1 MAPRRTSLALAA
13 TCVVALGG
21 WIVAQGAAGSA
32 PRPLT
37 GPFSEVYSAHAAA
50 VLSTPHFKARL
61 VRVGP
66 RFHFPTYVAG
76 TPADPNAFYVVERTG
91 RIWIVRN
98 GKRISRP
105 FLDLHR
111 DITIG
116 PTSEQGLLSMAFDPN
131 YAKNRAFYVFYTN
144 PQGNIRVEQFHRSKR
159 DPNRTNFS
167 SGRFILAITHNLT
180 DKHYAGQLQFG
191 PRDHDL
197 YISVGDGGVMADA
210 NDTAQHLDT
219 LLGKILRID
228 VHHRG
233 RHHPYKIPRGNPFA
247 NHAGALPEIYA
258 YGLRNPFRF
267 SFDPK
272 TGGVWIGDV
281 GENTWDEVDYR
292 NPRNFPGTNFGWP
305 RYEGPAFFSNVPAP
319 GAVFPVISKRHY
331 GAGPHEHWCAVIG
344 GFVDRDP
351 KLRALHGR
359 YFFADHCSGEIDV
372 ARISKRGR
380 AYGVVPTGLFVPGL
394 VTSLGVDGQQRIYIM
409 AEDGSIYR
417 FVAR

>member
-1 MAPRRTSLALAA
+1 MSVRRLITLAV
-13 TCVVALGG
+13 CCALGAG
-21 WIVAQGAAGSA
+21 VWVDVEGAAGRSPVA
-32 PRPLT
+32 
-37 GPFSEVYSAHAAA
+37 GAAA
-50 VLSTPHFKARL
+50 FKARL

-66 RFHFPTYVAG
+66 KFNFPTYVAG
-76 TPADPNAFYVVERTG
+76 TRADPKAFYVVERTG
-91 RIWIVRN
+91 RIWIVR
-98 GKRISRP
+98 GGHRVGRP

-111 DITIG
+111 DITIL
-116 PTSEQGLLSMAFDPN
+116 PTSEQGLLSMAFAPD
-131 YAKNRAFYVFYTN
+131 YAKSRIYYVYYTN
-144 PQGNIRVEQFHRSKR
+144 RQGNIRVEQFHRSKR
-159 DPNRTNFS
+159 DRNRTDFS
-167 SGRFILAITHNLT
+167 SGRIILAISHQST

-210 NDTAQHLDT
+210 NDTAQHLNT

-228 VHHRG
+228 PSHRSGHHLYR
-233 RHHPYKIPRGNPFA
+233 IPRGNPFR
-247 NHAGALPEIYA
+247 HRGGTLPEIYA

-267 SFDPK
+267 SFDSK

-281 GENTWDEVDYR
+281 GENTWEEIDYR
-292 NPRNFPGTNFGWP
+292 KPSNFAGTNFGWP
-305 RYEGPAFFSNVPAP
+305 AFEGPVPFSGVSAP

-351 KLRALHGR
+351 KLRALTGR

-372 ARISKRGR
+372 ARISRRGK
-380 AYGVVPTGLFVPGL
+380 AFGVVPTGLFVSGL
-394 VTSLGVDGQQRIYIM
+394 VVSFGEDGQNRLYITS
-409 AEDGSIYR
+409 EDGSVYR